1 MFVRPCSQARIFGF
15 LTDIERTPSVI
26 PMTAA
31 PFPSRRSFL
40 EQSSLGL
47 GWLAFS
53 ALASRT
59 SRLAASV
66 SASGL
71 TPRDPH
77 FPARAKHVIFLMMR
91 GGPSHVDLLD
101 EKPELI
107 KHSGK
112 TSTTGRDSAG
122 AKLLGPVH
130 PFASYGRSG
139 LRLSSLLPHIGQHA
153 DDLCVLNSM
162 HTDVPNHSPAFV
174 QMHTGSFQFVRPSL
188 GAWSVYGLGSENENL
203 PGFVTL
209 NPPAGD
215 GGARNYG
222 SAFLPSVCQG
232 TRLGGGQLPGL
243 YAAFLKKQ
251 EAPGPPM
258 RNIANPDRTL
268 TEQRRQLDL
277 IRGLNEQRLAREPHQ
292 PEVEG
297 MIESFEL
304 AYRMQSEVPGVLDL
318 AKESAETLELY
329 GIGKGNDLFAKQ
341 CLLARR
347 LVESGVRFIE
357 IASPEGWDHH
367 ALITTTLKTA
377 CESVDRAVGG
387 LLTDLKRRGLLQ
399 DTLVVWGGEFG
410 RTPYAPGLDGRDHNH
425 KGFSL
430 WMAGGGVKGG
440 INYGATDEIGYEA
453 VENPMHI
460 RDWHATILHLLG
472 LDHKRLTFNY
482 GGRNFRLTETGG
494 EVAKAI
500 LM

>member
-1 MFVRPCSQARIFGF
+1 MN
-15 LTDIERTPSVI
+15 
-26 PMTAA
+26 
-31 PFPSRRSFL
+31 RRSFL

-59 SRLAASV
+59 SALSASV

-112 TSTTGRDSAG
+112 TSTTGRDAVG

-130 PFASYGRSG
+130 PFASYGKSG
-139 LRLSSLLPHIGQHA
+139 LRLSSLLRHIGQHA
-153 DDLCVLNSM
+153 DDLCLLNSM

-277 IRGLNEQRLAREPHQ
+277 IRGLNEQRLSREPHQ

-318 AKESAETLELY
+318 GKESTETLELY

-367 ALITTTLKTA
+367 ALITTNLKAA

-399 DTLVVWGGEFG
+399 DTLLVWGGEFG

-460 RDWHATILHLLG
+460 RDWHATLLHLLG
-472 LDHKRLTFNY
+472 LDHKRLTYNY

-494 EVAKAI
+494 EVAKGI
-500 LM
+500 LS

>member
-1 MFVRPCSQARIFGF
+1 
-15 LTDIERTPSVI
+15 
-26 PMTAA
+26 MTAA

-107 KHSGK
+107 KDSGK

-318 AKESAETLELY
+318 AKESTETLELY

-460 RDWHATILHLLG
+460 RDWHATILYLLG

>member
-1 MFVRPCSQARIFGF
+1 MINN
-15 LTDIERTPSVI
+15 
-26 PMTAA
+26 
-31 PFPSRRSFL
+31 PFTRRSFL

-59 SRLAASV
+59 SNLAASV

-71 TPRDPH
+71 TPHDPH

-112 TSTTGRDSAG
+112 SSSMGRDFSG

-130 PFASYGRSG
+130 PFASYGKSG
-139 LRLSSLLPHIGQHA
+139 LRLSSLLPHIGKHA
-153 DDLCVLNSM
+153 DDICVLNSL

-222 SAFLPSVCQG
+222 SAFLPSACQG

-243 YAAFLKKQ
+243 YAAFMKDQ
-251 EAPGPPM
+251 QAPGPPM

-277 IRGLNEQRLAREPHQ
+277 IRGLNQERLARDPNQ

-318 AKESAETLELY
+318 AEESAETLELY
-329 GIGKGNDLFAKQ
+329 GIGKGKDLFAKQ

-347 LVESGVRFIE
+347 LVESGVRFVE

-367 ALITTTLKTA
+367 ALITTNLKAA

-399 DTLVVWGGEFG
+399 DTLIVWGGEFG

-460 RDWHATILHLLG
+460 RDWHATVLHLLG
-472 LDHKRLTFNY
+472 LDHKRLTYNY

-494 EVAKAI
+494 EVAKGI
-500 LM
+500 FM

>member
-1 MFVRPCSQARIFGF
+1 
-15 LTDIERTPSVI
+15 
-26 PMTAA
+26 MTND
-31 PFPSRRSFL
+31 PLIRSRRSFL

-53 ALASRT
+53 ALASRPFN
-59 SRLAASV
+59 LAASV

-112 TSTTGRDSAG
+112 TSTTGRDSSG

-130 PFASYGRSG
+130 PFASYGKSG

-222 SAFLPSVCQG
+222 SAFLPSACQG

-243 YAAFLKKQ
+243 YAAFMKDQ
-251 EAPGPPM
+251 QAPGPPM
-258 RNIANPDRTL
+258 RNIVNPDRTL

-277 IRGLNEQRLAREPHQ
+277 IRGLNQERLIREPNQ

-318 AKESAETLELY
+318 AEESAETLELY
-329 GIGKGNDLFAKQ
+329 GIGKGKDLFAKQ

-347 LVESGVRFIE
+347 LVESGVRFVE
-357 IASPEGWDHH
+357 IASPESWDHH
-367 ALITTTLKTA
+367 ALITTNLKAA

-399 DTLVVWGGEFG
+399 DTLIVWGGEFG

-453 VENPMHI
+453 VENPLHI
-460 RDWHATILHLLG
+460 RDWHATVLHLLG
-472 LDHKRLTFNY
+472 LDHKRLTYNY

-494 EVAKAI
+494 EVAKGI
-500 LM
+500 IM